1 MGIRVEIDNSGNR
14 LAKQIR
20 TAEQEKIP
28 LVAVVGEKERDS
40 NTLSVRART
49 GGDLGAVG
57 TDFILDSIKTAI
69 DNSVELIEVDGIDC
83 QLSPATE

>member
-28 LVAVVGEKERDS
+28 LVAVVGEKERENNS
-40 NTLSVRART
+40 LSLRARF
-49 GGDLGAVG
+49 GGDLGEVQ
-57 TDFILDSIKTAI
+57 TNFIL
-69 DNSVELIEVDGIDC
+69 
-83 QLSPATE
+83 